1 MITVWSPTY
10 QQIIFK
16 HYHSDKHLSEFYLQ
30 DGGKIN
36 WHRYGTII
44 TSLSRQVCSSYSIAL
59 HIYFRATRQPL
70 PPKKLRAGHT
80 HVIVSAFYRRKP
92 WLRHCVIDLLMLRR
106 QLRFR
111 MLMCVIFAASACC
124 QCELED
130 LPTVMLRA
138 YKVGQY
144 NSEPLLDCQQIV
156 LNVCK

>member
-1 MITVWSPTY
+1 MAAKSTGIDMERLLRHCHARYAAVTPLHC
-10 QQIIFK
+10 IFT
-16 HYHSDKHLSEFYLQ
+16 F
-30 DGGKIN
+30 GP
-36 WHRYGTII
+36 
-44 TSLSRQVCSSYSIAL
+44 
-59 HIYFRATRQPL
+59 RANPF
-70 PPKKLRAGHT
+70 PPKNYGRGTL

-92 WLRHCVIDLLMLRR
+92 WLRHCVIDRLMLRR

-130 LPTVMLRA
+130 VTTVMLRA

-144 NSEPLLDCQQIV
+144 NSEPLLDSQQIV